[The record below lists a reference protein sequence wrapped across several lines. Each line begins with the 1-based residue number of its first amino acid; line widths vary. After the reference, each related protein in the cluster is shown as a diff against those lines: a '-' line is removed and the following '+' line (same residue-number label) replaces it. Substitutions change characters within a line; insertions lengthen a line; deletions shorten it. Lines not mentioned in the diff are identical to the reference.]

1 MDARRRAKILVSTAC
16 AAGAVLVMAGCSGS
30 DPIVTETPVPNTSE
44 SAELQPSATP
54 SVSVSVSPS
63 VTVLSDEELLE
74 ILPAGAE
81 LPNVE
86 GAVVTAQFFIQEFS
100 RLFTSGETAIW
111 DALSMPQCTFCATSR
126 DAALGYQDKGWLVVG
141 GEFEQGEGVTE
152 ANLQG
157 DKSVI
162 VKYPTVRGPVLVTE
176 PGESQRIAQEETTA
190 TQYVHMELVGSV
202 WRVREVGLE
211 PA

>member
-63 VTVLSDEELLE
+63 AAALSDAELLE

-81 LPNVE
+81 FPDVE

-100 RLFTSGETAIW
+100 RMLERNETEVWQSLSLSGCE
-111 DALSMPQCTFCATSR
+111 FCADGVATAEKY
-126 DAALGYQDKGWLVVG
+126 DAKGWVIRG
-141 GEFEQGEGVTE
+141 GEIADGPGLTEG
-152 ANLQG
+152 NLQEDG
-157 DKSVI
+157 TATI
-162 VKYPTVRGPVLVTE
+162 KYPATEGAIVVTE
-176 PGESQRIAQEETTA
+176 PGKAERQATA
-190 TQYVHMELVGSV
+190 GGFAEYYLLMELRGTV
-202 WRVREVGLE
+202 WRVAEVNVVLS
-211 PA
+211 